1 MSKVTKELVQEKL
14 EEWTPSTKVQ
24 ETLGLSSMDEALF
37 KKEFQAL
44 EDKGIVEREGAKRGL
59 KFKFKTANKE
69 SKDASSSDLL
79 AMMKTSPKETTESKP
94 KSKKPEKAVD
104 ISELP
109 SEVTIIPKHEYH
121 AEVTNVPLSNLLA
134 FLLKGSTDTD
144 RSISL
149 KRTQKGV
156 IVKTYNSI
164 YLLSE
169 VLYTKENF
177 NKLLKAS
184 GISLE

>member
-1 MSKVTKELVQEKL
+1 MSKVTKELVREKL
-14 EEWTPSTKVQ
+14 GEWTPSTKVQ

-44 EDKGIVEREGAKRGL
+44 ETEGVIEREGAKKGL
-59 KFKFKTANKE
+59 KFKFKTSKE
-69 SKDASSSDLL
+69 SKDASPSDLL
-79 AMMKTSPKETTESKP
+79 ALMGTPKTEVHTSKP
-94 KSKKPEKAVD
+94 KSKKAEKPVD
-104 ISELP
+104 VTELA

-121 AEVTNVPLSNLLA
+121 SEVTNVPLSNLLS
-134 FLLKGSTDTD
+134 FILKGSSEVD
-144 RSISL
+144 RTIAL

-156 IVKTYNSI
+156 VVKTYSGI